1 MWLQMLNFTFFQ
13 FSFDYVRSQSRF
25 HSSNLFIFDYNR
37 EKDETDFQ
45 IIPFRKTNLQTGMIS
60 EVEIDIGCSFH

>member
-1 MWLQMLNFTFFQ
+1 MAANVEFHIFPILFWLCQKSIS
-13 FSFDYVRSQSRF
+13 FSFVQSI
-25 HSSNLFIFDYNR
+25 FIFDYNR

>member
-1 MWLQMLNFTFFQ
+1 MLKIIKNYWATTI
-13 FSFDYVRSQSRF
+13 
-25 HSSNLFIFDYNR
+25 FIFDYNR